1 VSNESQDSVATL
13 REGPRA
19 LHVKALM
26 RNATM
31 RLHISPLAIRDVIML
46 NNSKLVP
53 SSGTGNV
60 KTQELLDWRMFNPG
74 IFALKRS

>member
-1 VSNESQDSVATL
+1 
-13 REGPRA
+13 
-19 LHVKALM
+19 
-26 RNATM
+26 M